1 MRENGLSA
9 AALEEQTYWDSMTF
23 DAVKQWR
30 VVHYPI
36 TLAFA
41 VLAAAHIIS
50 IFLFW
55 GWK

>member
-1 MRENGLSA
+1 MRDEGLLA
-9 AALEEQTYWDSMTF
+9 NKIEERLYWDSLTLSV
-23 DAVKQWR
+23 VKQWR

-41 VLAAAHIIS
+41 VLATAHVLS